1 MSAVWKKFPAWK
13 SNLMIVPAILTPTFD
28 EFEKQVKR
36 LSPIF
41 PLIQIDIMDGE
52 FVDNKSFDDI
62 DRINEIENLPD
73 LELHLMVN
81 HPLAEM
87 EKWAN
92 VRNIKKIIFHIESL
106 DDPNKVIAKING
118 RCAQTG
124 IALNPETPLENV
136 LPYLEHIN
144 EILFMTVHPGHQ
156 GAVFVPEVKNKIL
169 DFIKLESRPLCAV
182 DGGINEKNIAEV
194 KSWGVEI
201 FCVGSAITK
210 ADDVEKAY
218 KNIIKLI

>member
-1 MSAVWKKFPAWK
+1 MRMHANHTNMPVIIPAVLTNSFEEFKKQIT
-13 SNLMIVPAILTPTFD
+13 L
-28 EFEKQVKR
+28 

-41 PLIQIDIMDGE
+41 DLIQIDIMDGE
-52 FVDNKSFDDI
+52 FVDNKSFEDT

-87 EKWAN
+87 EKWTN
-92 VRNIKKIIFHIESL
+92 VKNIKKIIFHLESL
-106 DDPNKVIAKING
+106 DDPLSVIDAIHG
-118 RCAQTG
+118 RCSQTG

-136 LPYLEHIN
+136 LPYLDRVN
-144 EILFMTVHPGHQ
+144 EVLFMTVHPGHQ

-169 DFIKLESRPLCAV
+169 DFTKLENRPLCAV

-201 FCVGSAITK
+201 FCIGSVLTK
-210 ADDVEKAY
+210 AEDIGKTR
-218 KNIIKLI
+218 KNLNNLLH